1 MKPAVQKVDSNEA
14 QQIVGM
20 VMALEAV
27 EASVTDSDL
36 AEVEKRDCVN
46 YLRQQL
52 SLRLSSFV
60 AANQSGRVN

>member
-1 MKPAVQKVDSNEA
+1 MKPVVQKVDSNEA

-20 VMALEAV
+20 FMALEAV
-27 EASVTDSDL
+27 KASVTDSDL
-36 AEVEKRDCVN
+36 AEIEKRDCVN